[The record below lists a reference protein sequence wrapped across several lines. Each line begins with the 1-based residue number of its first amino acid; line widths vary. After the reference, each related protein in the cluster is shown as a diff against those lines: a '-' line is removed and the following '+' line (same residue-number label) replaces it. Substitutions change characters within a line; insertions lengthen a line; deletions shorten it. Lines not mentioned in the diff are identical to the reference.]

1 MMRIMSKL
9 LCVAALA
16 ASVAFPADASAGDVF
31 DGLSVWL
38 DFRGDGPSAGGGAVG
53 NLLDAT
59 AGSPLGGSHE
69 TNRAALV
76 SVEVVPPALPWETNV
91 VKALRL
97 PQCFDAETGKIM
109 PVALDLPQ
117 AAVDAAVQTAYVR
130 FRWDGAPNPSKA
142 YSEWLILN
150 GYSWGAESGWGLGVS
165 NVANADPARGNLCCM
180 VPQKTMV
187 FSWND
192 GFSLS
197 PGVWYDLFVQLSP
210 SEDEKKTVFSF
221 FLLKEPSKTIVD
233 GMLLWWMPSFAT
245 ASVTVQ
251 APLSVSP
258 AHRTLRLGSEN
269 TATSFVGSDD
279 NSGAYSKGFRGE
291 IAAYMAW
298 SRKLTEEERWQV
310 VRGSFGYD
318 WRFGVPNGSSAEFAA
333 DASGEART
341 TVTAKCDS
349 VAFLPGK
356 LTEESPTLTI
366 KGEVIPREA
375 GIGKILSIA
384 PVLSDGA
391 EARME
396 VSVNGEPLGTYDLSS
411 RVGCNIVIPG
421 RFWKAMA
428 DGCATI
434 AMTRVEPFVGDLS
447 LDAVTLCGGWRMSGI
462 MTREGYARSR
472 YSIGAVS
479 PRSIQRGTMISSG
492 SELRTIDVMAHVPKG
507 AMDAATYTMSF
518 TVSGFGAN
526 DNAQPHSISV
536 NGTQVAVFP
545 ELAAGSTYQ
554 ARIPASCLTSGE
566 NVFRLSNDAPV
577 ISGATRWAA
586 YSGFE
591 INVRP
596 RSGFMVIYR

>member
-16 ASVAFPADASAGDVF
+16 ASVAFPADASSGDVF

-210 SEDEKKTVFSF
+210 SEDETKTVFSF

-233 GMLLWWMPSFAT
+233 REM
-245 ASVTVQ
+245 
-251 APLSVSP
+251 
-258 AHRTLRLGSEN
+258 R
-269 TATSFVGSDD
+269 
-279 NSGAYSKGFRGE
+279 FRRIPPRE
-291 IAAYMAW
+291 TY
-298 SRKLTEEERWQV
+298 
-310 VRGSFGYD
+310 RG
-318 WRFGVPNGSSAEFAA
+318 VA
-333 DASGEART
+333 DANDQRRGH
-341 TVTAKCDS
+341 
-349 VAFLPGK
+349 P
-356 LTEESPTLTI
+356 
-366 KGEVIPREA
+366 
-375 GIGKILSIA
+375 
-384 PVLSDGA
+384 
-391 EARME
+391 
-396 VSVNGEPLGTYDLSS
+396 
-411 RVGCNIVIPG
+411 
-421 RFWKAMA
+421 
-428 DGCATI
+428 
-434 AMTRVEPFVGDLS
+434 
-447 LDAVTLCGGWRMSGI
+447 
-462 MTREGYARSR
+462 ARSR
-472 YSIGAVS
+472 DRQDPFDSAGPFRWRGCADGGVG
-479 PRSIQRGTMISSG
+479 QR
-492 SELRTIDVMAHVPKG
+492 RT
-507 AMDAATYTMSF
+507 
-518 TVSGFGAN
+518 
-526 DNAQPHSISV
+526 
-536 NGTQVAVFP
+536 
-545 ELAAGSTYQ
+545 
-554 ARIPASCLTSGE
+554 ARNI
-566 NVFRLSNDAPV
+566 
-577 ISGATRWAA
+577 
-586 YSGFE
+586 
-591 INVRP
+591 
-596 RSGFMVIYR
+596 